1 MIPLGLK
8 ERSEVFE
15 NVRKAVAKKIFAPGF
30 DPAAWASMV
39 EARREQI
46 LRAVTVEEFEREV
59 RDLLA
64 QLKISHITFF
74 HSSLLN
80 IPPQYAI
87 GATFQREQ
95 VNGAAHWMFQ
105 DVHEGNP
112 PNQAGIQPGD
122 LLLEIEGSP
131 VAPPESPAFRM
142 GGFCE
147 VGIEKLSGEH
157 AAIKLGVP
165 LPKSKWHP
173 IARPRLVS
181 WSKPQP
187 GIGLLK
193 VTGFPGQVGIDVAR
207 EIDAAISE
215 LRDCDRL
222 IIDLRG
228 NPGGGAG
235 GLRLMS
241 YMTPG
246 KIPVGYSITQKCAA
260 KGFKKEKLPRFGKI
274 PSRKIALYPLLL
286 RYAFSDRSI
295 VMVTEGLG
303 PQPFHGRIVLLV
315 NQHTASAA
323 ETIAGFAKENKLATI
338 VGTKTPGQ
346 VLGGTGFKMGHGFVL
361 RIPVVTF
368 HTWSGTTLE
377 GGGIEPDYTVGLDH
391 ADLRNGRDNQ
401 ASQAMKIARAF
412 P

>member
-1 MIPLGLK
+1 MIPLGVK
-8 ERSEVFE
+8 ERTEVFE

-30 DPAAWASMV
+30 DPAAWASLA

-46 LRAVTVEEFEREV
+46 LRADTVEEFEQEV

-74 HSSLLN
+74 HRSLLK

-105 DVHEGNP
+105 DVHEGSP

-131 VAPPESPAFRM
+131 VAPPEPPAFRM

-147 VGIEKLSGEH
+147 VGIEKLNGERT
-157 AAIKLGVP
+157 AVKLGVP
-165 LPKSKWHP
+165 LPSSKWHP
-173 IARPRLVS
+173 IVRPRLVS

-193 VTGFPGQVGIDVAR
+193 VTGFPGQVGIDVAKQ
-207 EIDAAISE
+207 IDHAISE
-215 LRDCDRL
+215 LRGCDRL

-246 KIPVGYSITQKCAA
+246 KIPVGYSITQKRAA

-274 PSRKIALYPLLL
+274 PSRKLALYPLML

-323 ETIAGFAKENKLATI
+323 ETITGFAKENKLATI

-368 HTWSGTTLE
+368 HTWSGNTLE
-377 GGGIEPDYTVGLDH
+377 GKGVKPDCAVELSRDALKEARDAQLNRSADVVRGL
-391 ADLRNGRDNQ
+391 
-401 ASQAMKIARAF
+401 
-412 P
+412 